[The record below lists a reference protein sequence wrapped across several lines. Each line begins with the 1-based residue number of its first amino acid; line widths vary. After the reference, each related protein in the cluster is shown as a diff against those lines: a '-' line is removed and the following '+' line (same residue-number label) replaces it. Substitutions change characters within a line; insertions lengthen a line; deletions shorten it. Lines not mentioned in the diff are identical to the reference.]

1 MWHAHCMLP
10 AQTVHIPRTLKTT
23 NQVDTESVTLIQLIR
38 NVHKQRV
45 TNNTQN
51 CRMCSSTFGLSP
63 LWKQWLPI

>member
-1 MWHAHCMLP
+1 MPTACCPRRLS
-10 AQTVHIPRTLKTT
+10 TVPRTLKTT

-51 CRMCSSTFGLSP
+51 CRMRSSTFGLSP